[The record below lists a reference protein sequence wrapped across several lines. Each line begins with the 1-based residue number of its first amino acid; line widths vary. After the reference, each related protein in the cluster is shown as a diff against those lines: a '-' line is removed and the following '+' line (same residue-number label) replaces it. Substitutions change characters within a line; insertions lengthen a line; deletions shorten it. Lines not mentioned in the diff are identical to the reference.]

1 MGRLSSHGPRAI
13 VVAIR
18 PPLARNDVP
27 SLCERVRTLLE
38 GSDADLVV
46 YDVGELTSPDAVTVD
61 ALARL
66 ALTARRFGRDIGLR
80 RASSELHEL
89 LAFAGLADVAAP
101 WIALGLERET
111 EEREQGRGVE
121 EERDAG
127 DLTV

>member
-1 MGRLSSHGPRAI
+1 MSSHGQNAI
-13 VVAIR
+13 VVALR
-18 PPLARNDVP
+18 PPLARDDVP
-27 SLCERVRTLLE
+27 SLCEHVRTLLE

-46 YDVGELTSPDAVTVD
+46 YDVGELTCPDAVTID

-66 ALTARRFGRDIGLR
+66 ALTARRLGRDIGLR

-111 EEREQGRGVE
+111 EQREQGLRVE
-121 EERDAG
+121 EERDPG
-127 DLTV
+127 DLTL